1 MHIIMNMNHKLNDY
15 NSTAAGCANGNKKR
29 KLSKLYHFKAT
40 IILVVKSL
48 QMLRKRILLHQA
60 VS

>member
-1 MHIIMNMNHKLNDY
+1 MHIIMNHKLNDY
-15 NSTAAGCANGNKKR
+15 NSTAAGCANKNKK
-29 KLSKLYHFKAT
+29 KKPSKLYYFIAT

-48 QMLRKRILLHQA
+48 QMQRKRILLHQA